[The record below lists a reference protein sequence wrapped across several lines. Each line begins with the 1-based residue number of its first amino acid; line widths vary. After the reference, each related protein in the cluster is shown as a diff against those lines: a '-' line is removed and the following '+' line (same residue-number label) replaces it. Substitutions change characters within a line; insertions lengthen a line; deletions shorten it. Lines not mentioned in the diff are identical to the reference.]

1 MTRDKAFIISRAL
14 DDIDGFQFFAEEVE
28 KLICDSEE
36 YLILNPDFVEAIKN
50 LLDVEQ
56 KRLEKI
62 LEDLQGGRK

>member
-14 DDIDGFQFFAEEVE
+14 DDIDSFELFAEEVE
-28 KLICDSEE
+28 KLIYDSEE
-36 YLILNPDFVEAIKN
+36 YCILNPDFVEAMKN

-62 LEDLQGGRK
+62 LEDL